1 MNAIRRYLPLPL
13 LLVTALVGL
22 PAAAQSRSKAKPRT
36 PAAAKTVT
44 PAPAKA
50 TPANATLKTVQD
62 RRSEGHFPRFTLGI
76 ELPDIPAFEAKASRV
91 VVMKAVDDL
100 GTNLVRE
107 DAGEARLEPTQRGQ
121 FGKPKEGPAP
131 PTIVFAEMKNPPRK
145 ATTLKEVSG
154 EIELYVP
161 GRDPNGEADFPKIL
175 SMAGKPLVHP
185 ALKANGVEI
194 SVLSQPQIEAERKKA
209 GDAERAKAKKEGITD
224 DETIKSMVEYAVDS
238 FPKGGEGQ
246 IVLRVKDPKKA
257 IQDFKM
263 ADGEGNPQFNG
274 KSDEAGFTILEF
286 WGDKPKPDWS
296 MKVLMQS
303 DTSLVR
309 HTFVFRDVP
318 LP

>member
-1 MNAIRRYLPLPL
+1 MNANRNPLPL
-13 LLVTALVGL
+13 LLVMALVAA
-22 PAAAQSRSKAKPRT
+22 PAAAQSKSKPKPKAS
-36 PAAAKTVT
+36 AAAKTAT

-62 RRSEGHFPRFTLGI
+62 RRSEGHFPRCTLGI
-76 ELPDIPAFEAKASRV
+76 ELPDIPACEARASRV

-107 DAGEARLEPTQRGQ
+107 DAVDARLEPTQRGS

-131 PTIVFAEMKNPPRK
+131 PTIVFAELKNPPRK
-145 ATTLKEVSG
+145 AKTLREVSG
-154 EIELYVP
+154 EIELYIP
-161 GRDPNGEADFPKIL
+161 SRDPNGEADFPKIL
-175 SMAGKPLVHP
+175 SMAGKPLAHA

-194 SVLSQPQIEAERKKA
+194 AVLSEDQIAAERKKA
-209 GDAERAKAKKEGITD
+209 GDAERAKARKEGITD
-224 DETIKSMVEYAVDS
+224 EDTIRSMVEYAVDS

-246 IVLRVKDPKKA
+246 IVLRVKDPKKT

-274 KSDEAGFTILEF
+274 KSEQAGFTILEF
-286 WGDKPKPDWS
+286 WGDKPKPDWT

-309 HTFVFRDVP
+309 HTFLFRDIP

>member
-1 MNAIRRYLPLPL
+1 MNATRNPLPL
-13 LLVTALVGL
+13 LLVMTLVAA
-22 PAAAQSRSKAKPRT
+22 PAVAQSKAKPK
-36 PAAAKTVT
+36 PAAAAKTSA

-62 RRSEGHFPRFTLGI
+62 RRSEGHFPRCTLGI
-76 ELPDIPAFEAKASRV
+76 ELPDIPAHEARASRV

-107 DAGEARLEPTQRGQ
+107 DAADARLEPTQRGS

-131 PTIVFAEMKNPPRK
+131 PTIVFAELKNPPRK
-145 ATTLKEVSG
+145 ATILKEVSG
-154 EIELYVP
+154 EIELYIP
-161 GRDPNGEADFPKIL
+161 GRDPNGEAGFPKIR
-175 SMAGKPLVHP
+175 SMAGKPLAHA

-194 SVLSQPQIEAERKKA
+194 SMLSQAQIEAERKKA

-224 DETIKSMVEYAVDS
+224 EDTIKSMVEYAVDS

-274 KSDEAGFTILEF
+274 KSDESGFTILEF
-286 WGDKPKPDWS
+286 WGDKPKPDWT

-309 HTFVFRDVP
+309 QTFVFRDVP